1 MALGSYLIDVFLVL
15 EKEGVRKSEASWG
28 ELFDTTRDQLAEAER
43 DRG

>member
-28 ELFDTTRDQLAEAER
+28 ELFDTTRDQLAEVQR